1 MDVGTGVLVVRHYKH
16 KSKTK
21 NDIADI
27 LLEFTSRSGNQVRTV
42 NFDRAGEYTSPATDQ
57 EFRRHGVR
65 PVFMPAYDHNPA
77 HLIEGIQFW
86 IQKASD
92 AYMHRGNAGRVWR
105 AHAKQEAV
113 YVRNHIPVYME
124 DEEDT
129 SGAHCLSHEQ
139 A

>member
-1 MDVGTGVLVVRHYKH
+1 
-16 KSKTK
+16 
-21 NDIADI
+21 
-27 LLEFTSRSGNQVRTV
+27 
-42 NFDRAGEYTSPATDQ
+42 
-57 EFRRHGVR
+57 
-65 PVFMPAYDHNPA
+65 MPAYDHNSA

-113 YVRNHIPVYME
+113 YVRNHIPVSME
-124 DEEDT
+124 DEGDT
-129 SGAHCLSHEQ
+129 LGPPPLSL